1 MSIIEPIQGFLQDNF
16 WLLLIGVGGVV
27 AYQAYRLKQIRLEK
41 HQTGKDVSE

>member
-1 MSIIEPIQGFLQDNF
+1 MPSFSEYYWAGRRGH
-16 WLLLIGVGGVV
+16 LIGVGGVV